1 MPISSSFKKMNGIL
15 SWIETSMLARLMQE
29 VSWLFPT
36 AEIFHFFGLSLLIG
50 SLLVVDFRL
59 LGFGKSIPLKTVY
72 KFLPISMLG
81 FSINFVTG
89 ILFIFND
96 PFLYYPNIAFR
107 LKITLIIFAGLNA
120 LYFMLH
126 ERAHANSGK
135 VSVEP
140 KLKIVAALSL
150 ISWMG
155 VIVCG
160 RMIPYVE

>member
-1 MPISSSFKKMNGIL
+1 
-15 SWIETSMLARLMQE
+15 MLARLMQD

-59 LGFGKSIPLKTVY
+59 LGFGKSIPLETVY
-72 KFLPISMLG
+72 KFLPISVLG

-96 PFLYYPNIAFR
+96 PFRYYPNIAFR
-107 LKITLIIFAGLNA
+107 LKITLIIIAGLNA

-126 ERAHANSGK
+126 ERTHSNPGNIN
-135 VSVEP
+135 VEP